1 MVAARVST
9 LAQQQLITSNALRT
23 QRNVNDLQIQI
34 ASGKKTQSFSGI
46 ADDAGR
52 LVNLKSELSQA
63 EQFIQNITIT
73 EKRLDLMAFAIDE
86 IEDIARKARTDFAS
100 ALNGGAADEMQLSLL
115 AQASLDQVVE
125 VLNTKDDSRF
135 LFGGGAVQTKPVNLS
150 NAAYTAPAPGSPPTF
165 VQTVETGYYQGDAV
179 VQSTR
184 ADDGLSVAYG
194 INADESAF
202 EKLIRT
208 LDNVSNVTFTDPITA
223 QEKTF
228 LTDAMAEL
236 TELIDNN
243 GTDKTLT
250 DLRADVGLD
259 RVVLDSIRD
268 KHNDFLQFSQ
278 NSIAEIENIN
288 AAEVVTALNFEQ
300 IQLEASFTT
309 IARIQTLSL
318 SNFLR

>member
-1 MVAARVST
+1 MVASRVST
-9 LAQQQLITSNALRT
+9 LAQQQLVTSNALRT
-23 QRNVNDLQIQI
+23 QRNVNDLQVQI

-73 EKRLDLMAFAIDE
+73 EKRLDLMAFAMDE
-86 IEDIARKARTDFAS
+86 IEDIARKARTDLAGAF
-100 ALNGGAADEMQLSLL
+100 NGSAADDIQLSLL

-135 LFGGGAVQTKPVNLS
+135 LFSGGAVQTKPVNLS

-165 VQTVETGYYQGDAV
+165 VQTVETGFYQGDTV
-179 VQSTR
+179 EQSMR
-184 ADDGLSVAYG
+184 ADDGFNVSYG

-208 LDNVSNVTFTDPITA
+208 LDNVSNITFTDPITA
-223 QEKTF
+223 EEKTF
-228 LTDAMAEL
+228 LTAAMTEL

-243 GTDKTLT
+243 GVDKTLS

-268 KHNDFLQFSQ
+268 KHKDFLQFSQ
-278 NSIAEIENIN
+278 DSIAEIENIN
-288 AAEVVTALNFEQ
+288 PAEVITALNFEQ
-300 IQLEASFTT
+300 LQLEASFTT

>member
-1 MVAARVST
+1 MAASRVST

-23 QRNVNDLQIQI
+23 QRNVHDLQVQI

-73 EKRLDLMAFAIDE
+73 EKRLDLMAFAMDQ
-86 IEDIARKARTDFAS
+86 IEDVARKARTDFAA
-100 ALNGGAADEMQLSLL
+100 ALNGSDADDIQLSLL
-115 AQASLDQVVE
+115 AQASLDQIVE
-125 VLNTKDDSRF
+125 IFNTKDDSRF
-135 LFGGGAVQTKPVNLS
+135 LFSGGAIETKPVNLS
-150 NAAYTAPAPGSPPTF
+150 NAAYTAPVPGSPPTF

-184 ADDGLSVAYG
+184 ADDGFSVAYG

-228 LTDAMAEL
+228 LTAAMTEL

-243 GTDKTLT
+243 GVDKTLS
-250 DLRADVGLD
+250 DLRADIGLD
-259 RVVLDSIRD
+259 RVILDNIRD
-268 KHNDFLQFSQ
+268 KHIDFLQFSKG
-278 NSIAEIENIN
+278 SIAEIENIDP
-288 AAEVVTALNFEQ
+288 AEVITSLNFEQ

>member
-1 MVAARVST
+1 MAASRVST

-23 QRNVNDLQIQI
+23 QRNVNDLQVQI

-46 ADDAGR
+46 AENAGR

-73 EKRLDLMAFAIDE
+73 EKRLDLMAFAMDQ
-86 IEDIARKARTDFAS
+86 IEGIARKARTDFAT
-100 ALNGGAADEMQLSLL
+100 ALNGSEADDIQLSLM
-115 AQASLDQVVE
+115 AQASLDQIVE
-125 VLNTKDDSRF
+125 IFNTKDDSRF
-135 LFGGGAVQTKPVNLS
+135 LFSGGAIETKPVNLS
-150 NAAYTAPAPGSPPTF
+150 NAAYTAPVPGSPPIF

-184 ADDGLSVAYG
+184 ADDGFSIAYG

-228 LTDAMAEL
+228 LTAAMTEL

-243 GTDKTLT
+243 GVDKTLSE
-250 DLRADVGLD
+250 LRADIGLD
-259 RVVLDSIRD
+259 RVILDNIRD
-268 KHNDFLQFSQ
+268 KHNDFLQFSKD
-278 NSIAEIENIN
+278 SIAEIENIDS
-288 AAEVVTALNFEQ
+288 AEVITSLNFEQ

>member
-1 MVAARVST
+1 MVASRVST
-9 LAQQQLITSNALRT
+9 LAQQQLVTSNALRT
-23 QRNVNDLQIQI
+23 QRNLNDLQVQI

-46 ADDAGR
+46 AEDAGR

-73 EKRLDLMAFAIDE
+73 EKRLDLMAFAMDE
-86 IEDIARKARTDFAS
+86 LEDIARKARTDFAG
-100 ALNGGAADEMQLSLL
+100 AFNGGAADKMQLSLL

-125 VLNTKDDSRF
+125 VLNTRDDSRF
-135 LFGGGAVQTKPVNLS
+135 LFSGGAVQTKPANLS

-179 VQSTR
+179 AQSTR
-184 ADDGLSVAYG
+184 ADDGFNVSYG

-208 LDNVSNVTFTDPITA
+208 LDNVSNITFTDPITA

-228 LTDAMAEL
+228 LTAALAEL

-243 GTDKTLT
+243 GNDKTLS

-268 KHNDFLQFSQ
+268 KHNDFLNFAQD
-278 NSIAEIENIN
+278 SIAEIENIN
-288 AAEVVTALNFEQ
+288 PAEVISALNFEQ
-300 IQLEASFTT
+300 LQLEASFTT
-309 IARIQTLSL
+309 IARIQSLSL

>member
-1 MVAARVST
+1 MAASRVST

-23 QRNVNDLQIQI
+23 QRNVNDLQVQI

-73 EKRLDLMAFAIDE
+73 EKRLDLMAFAMDQ
-86 IEDIARKARTDFAS
+86 IEDVARKARTDFAA
-100 ALNGGAADEMQLSLL
+100 ALNGSDADDIQLSLL
-115 AQASLDQVVE
+115 AQASLDQIVE
-125 VLNTKDDSRF
+125 IFNTKDDSRF
-135 LFGGGAVQTKPVNLS
+135 LFSGGAIETKPVNLS
-150 NAAYTAPAPGSPPTF
+150 NAAYTAPVPGSPPTF

-184 ADDGLSVAYG
+184 ADDGFSVAYG

-228 LTDAMAEL
+228 LTAAMTEL

-243 GTDKTLT
+243 GVDKTLS
-250 DLRADVGLD
+250 DLRADIGLD
-259 RVVLDSIRD
+259 RVILDNIRD
-268 KHNDFLQFSQ
+268 KHNDFLQFSKD
-278 NSIAEIENIN
+278 SIAEIENIDS
-288 AAEVVTALNFEQ
+288 AEVITSLNFEQ

>member
-1 MVAARVST
+1 MVATRVST

-23 QRNVNDLQIQI
+23 QRNVNDLQMQI

-73 EKRLDLMAFAIDE
+73 EKRLDLMAFALDQ
-86 IEDIARKARTDFAS
+86 IEDVARKARTDFAA
-100 ALNGGAADEMQLSLL
+100 ALNGSAADDIQLSLL

-135 LFGGGAVQTKPVNLS
+135 LFAGGAVETKPVNLS
-150 NAAYTAPAPGSPPTF
+150 NANYTTPAPGSPPTF

-179 VQSTR
+179 LQSTR
-184 ADDGLSVAYG
+184 ADDGFNVAYG
-194 INADESAF
+194 MNADESAF

-228 LTDAMAEL
+228 LSEAMVEL

-243 GTDKTLT
+243 GVDKTLS
-250 DLRADVGLD
+250 DLRADIGLD
-259 RVVLDSIRD
+259 RVVLDNIRD

-278 NSIAEIENIN
+278 DSIAEIENIDPG
-288 AAEVVTALNFEQ
+288 EVITSLNFEQ

>member
-1 MVAARVST
+1 MAASRVST

-23 QRNVNDLQIQI
+23 QRNVNDLQVQI

-73 EKRLDLMAFAIDE
+73 EKRLDLMAFAMDQ
-86 IEDIARKARTDFAS
+86 IEGIARKARTDFAT
-100 ALNGGAADEMQLSLL
+100 ALNGSEADDIQLSLM
-115 AQASLDQVVE
+115 AQASLDQIVE
-125 VLNTKDDSRF
+125 IFNTKDDSRF
-135 LFGGGAVQTKPVNLS
+135 LFSGGAIETKPVNLS
-150 NAAYTAPAPGSPPTF
+150 NAAYTAPVPGSPPIF

-184 ADDGLSVAYG
+184 ADDGFSIAYG

-228 LTDAMAEL
+228 LTAAMTEL

-243 GTDKTLT
+243 GVDKTLSE
-250 DLRADVGLD
+250 LRADIGLD
-259 RVVLDSIRD
+259 RVILDNIRD
-268 KHNDFLQFSQ
+268 KHNDFLQFSKD
-278 NSIAEIENIN
+278 SIAEIENIDS
-288 AAEVVTALNFEQ
+288 AEVITSLNFEQ

>member
-1 MVAARVST
+1 MVATRVST

-23 QRNVNDLQIQI
+23 QRNVNDLQVQI

-73 EKRLDLMAFAIDE
+73 EKRLDLMAFALDQ
-86 IEDIARKARTDFAS
+86 IEDIARKARTDFAG
-100 ALNGGAADEMQLSLL
+100 ALNGSAADDIQLSLL

-135 LFGGGAVQTKPVNLS
+135 LFAGGAVETKPVNLS
-150 NAAYTAPAPGSPPTF
+150 NANYTAPAPGSPPTF

-179 VQSTR
+179 LQSTR
-184 ADDGLSVAYG
+184 ADDGFNVAYG
-194 INADESAF
+194 MNADESAF

-228 LTDAMAEL
+228 LSEAMVEL

-243 GTDKTLT
+243 GVDKTLS
-250 DLRADVGLD
+250 DLRADIGLD
-259 RVVLDSIRD
+259 RVVLDNIRD

-278 NSIAEIENIN
+278 DYIAEIENIDP
-288 AAEVVTALNFEQ
+288 AEVLTSLNFEQ

>member
-1 MVAARVST
+1 MTRVAT

-23 QRNVNDLQIQI
+23 QRNVSELQVQV
-34 ASGKKTQSFSGI
+34 ASGKNTQAFSGI

-73 EKRLDLMAFAIDE
+73 EKRLDLMAFALDQ
-86 IEDIARKARTDFAS
+86 IEDIARKARTDFAG
-100 ALNGGAADEMQLSLL
+100 AINGSAADDIQLSLL

-125 VLNTKDDSRF
+125 ILNSKDDGRF
-135 LFGGGAVQTKPVNLS
+135 LFAGGAVETKPVNLS
-150 NAAYTAPAPGSPPTF
+150 NAAYTAPVPGSPPTF
-165 VQTVETGYYQGDAV
+165 VQTVETGYYQGDSI

-184 ADDGLSVAYG
+184 ADDGFNVSYG
-194 INADESAF
+194 MKADEVAF

-208 LDNVSNVTFTDPITA
+208 LDNVSNVTFTDPITT

-228 LTDAMAEL
+228 LRDAITEL
-236 TELIDNN
+236 TELLDNN
-243 GTDKTLT
+243 GTDKTLS
-250 DLRADVGLD
+250 DLRADIGLD
-259 RVVLDSIRD
+259 RVVLDSLKD
-268 KHNDFLQFSQ
+268 KHTNFLQFAQ
-278 NSIAEIENIN
+278 DSISEIENVN
-288 AAEVVTALNFEQ
+288 TAEAVSLLNFEQ

>member
-52 LVNLKSELSQA
+52 LVNLKSELTQA
-63 EQFIQNITIT
+63 EQLIQNITIT
-73 EKRLDLMAFAIDE
+73 KKRLDLMAFAIDE

-125 VLNTKDDSRF
+125 VLNTKGDSRF

-184 ADDGLSVAYG
+184 ADDGFSVAYG

>member
-1 MVAARVST
+1 MAASRVST

-23 QRNVNDLQIQI
+23 QRNVNDLQVQI

-73 EKRLDLMAFAIDE
+73 EKRLDLMAFAMDQ
-86 IEDIARKARTDFAS
+86 IEDVARKARTDFAA
-100 ALNGGAADEMQLSLL
+100 ALNGSDADDIQLSLL
-115 AQASLDQVVE
+115 AQASLDQIVE
-125 VLNTKDDSRF
+125 IFNTKDDSRF
-135 LFGGGAVQTKPVNLS
+135 LFSGGAIETKPVNLS
-150 NAAYTAPAPGSPPTF
+150 NAAYTAPVPGSPPTF

-184 ADDGLSVAYG
+184 ADDGFSVAYG

-228 LTDAMAEL
+228 LTAAMTEL

-243 GTDKTLT
+243 GVDKTLS
-250 DLRADVGLD
+250 DLRADIGLD
-259 RVVLDSIRD
+259 RVILDNIRD
-268 KHNDFLQFSQ
+268 KHIDFLQFSKG
-278 NSIAEIENIN
+278 SIAEIENIDP
-288 AAEVVTALNFEQ
+288 AEVITSLNFEQ

>member
-1 MVAARVST
+1 MVATRVST

-23 QRNVNDLQIQI
+23 QRNVNDLQVQI

-73 EKRLDLMAFAIDE
+73 EKRLDLMAFALDQ
-86 IEDIARKARTDFAS
+86 IEDVARKARTDFAA
-100 ALNGGAADEMQLSLL
+100 ALNGSAADDIQLSLL

-135 LFGGGAVQTKPVNLS
+135 LFAGGAVETKPVNLS
-150 NAAYTAPAPGSPPTF
+150 NANYTAPAPGSPPTF

-179 VQSTR
+179 LQSTR
-184 ADDGLSVAYG
+184 ADDGFNVAYG
-194 INADESAF
+194 MNADESAF

-228 LTDAMAEL
+228 LSEAMVEL

-243 GTDKTLT
+243 GVDKTLS
-250 DLRADVGLD
+250 DLRADIGLD
-259 RVVLDSIRD
+259 RVVLDNIRD

-278 NSIAEIENIN
+278 DSIAEIENIDP
-288 AAEVVTALNFEQ
+288 AEVITSLNFEQ

>member
-1 MVAARVST
+1 MTRVAT

-23 QRNVNDLQIQI
+23 QRNVSELQVQV
-34 ASGKKTQSFSGI
+34 ASGKKTQAFSGI

-73 EKRLDLMAFAIDE
+73 EKRLDLMAFALDQ
-86 IEDIARKARTDFAS
+86 IEEIARKARTDFAG
-100 ALNGGAADEMQLSLL
+100 AINGSAADDIQLSLL

-125 VLNTKDDSRF
+125 ILNSKDDSRF
-135 LFGGGAVQTKPVNLS
+135 LFAGGAVETKPVNLS

-165 VQTVETGYYQGDAV
+165 VQTVETGYYQGDSI

-184 ADDGLSVAYG
+184 ADDGFNVSYG
-194 INADESAF
+194 IKADEVAF

-208 LDNVSNVTFTDPITA
+208 LDNVSNVTFTDPITT

-228 LTDAMAEL
+228 LRDAITEM
-236 TELIDNN
+236 TELLENN

-250 DLRADVGLD
+250 DLRADIGLD
-259 RVVLDSIRD
+259 RVVLDSLKN
-268 KHNDFLQFSQ
+268 KHTNFLQFAQ
-278 NSIAEIENIN
+278 NSISEIENVN
-288 AAEVVTALNFEQ
+288 TAEAVSLLNFEQ
-300 IQLEASFTT
+300 VQLEASFTT